1 MAIARFG
8 IASSKVI
15 DLRYLTKSRFKM
27 AVECPRKLYY
37 AGKKNVYRD
46 NKQEDTFLQALADG
60 GFQVGELA
68 KCLYPDGIEVLAKV
82 NADALAETAEKM
94 KQENVTLF
102 EPAIAYGAYLVRV
115 DVLVKTGKSV
125 KLVEVKAKSIKSDD
139 HQIEGRGG
147 LKAAFKPYIEDIAF
161 QKYVVGLAYP
171 ECKII
176 SYLLMPDKTQT
187 AVINK
192 MNQLFKV
199 KNIGSESE
207 VVIDPAAHD
216 LTFDQSL
223 LHEFNVDHYVNLVHK
238 NGLIFPNG
246 TGSIE
251 EMATVWAKA
260 YDEDMAIPA
269 PIGAQC
275 ASCEFKAAPND
286 NLKSGFHECW
296 KEANSWSDDDFI
308 APTLLDLWNYR
319 GKQKLMDARIRRL
332 SEVTQEHLNYAPG
345 DDGLS
350 NSARQWMQ
358 VQWSTDEVSEELK
371 SAGFF
376 IDHDYM
382 AKEIGRWRY
391 PLNFIDFETST
402 SALPFHIG
410 MNPYESVAFQFS
422 HHTLD
427 KDGSLKH
434 ANQFLLAEAG
444 RFPNYE
450 FARALQAALSEND
463 GTVFMWSSHENTIL
477 SHIIK
482 QLSTRSD
489 APEDKTEL
497 IVFLETLIKDGDR
510 AMVDL
515 KIIAQK
521 GYFHPS
527 TNASNSIKKVLPA
540 VLESSSFLRERYSRP
555 IYGADNGIVSKNF
568 RDMIWWQKD
577 SEGFVQDPYDALKDN
592 PVAGQPAAAVD
603 SDDLEIAGGGEASMA
618 YGRLQFQALPAE
630 TRESIKDKLL
640 RYCELDTLAMAMIIE
655 AWKAELDEN
664 PFAEGAP

>member
-1 MAIARFG
+1 M
-8 IASSKVI
+8 
-15 DLRYLTKSRFKM
+15 RYLTKSRFKM

-37 AGKKNVYRD
+37 AGKKDAYRD
-46 NKQEDTFLQALADG
+46 TKEEDTFLEALADG

-68 KCLYPDGIEVLAKV
+68 KCLYPDGIEVYPKG
-82 NADALAETAEKM
+82 NADALAETAERLKL
-94 KQENVTLF
+94 ESVTLF
-102 EPAIAYGAYLVRV
+102 EPAIAHGPYLVRV
-115 DVLVKTGKSV
+115 DVLIKTGNSI

-147 LKAAFKPYIEDIAF
+147 LKSAFKPYIEDIAF

-171 ECKII
+171 ECDIT

-187 AVINK
+187 AVIDK

-199 KNIGSESE
+199 KKVGSESE
-207 VVIDPAAHD
+207 VVTDPAAHD
-216 LTFDQSL
+216 LTLNQSL
-223 LHEFNVDHYVNLVHK
+223 LHEFNVDHYVDLVHER
-238 NGLIFPNG
+238 GLNFPNG
-246 TGSIE
+246 TGSME
-251 EMATVWAKA
+251 EMAAVWAKA
-260 YDEDMAIPA
+260 YAEDIAIPA

-275 ASCEFKAAPND
+275 ASCEFKAGPND
-286 NLKSGFHECW
+286 DLRSGFNECW
-296 KEANSWSDDDFI
+296 KEANSWSDHDFA

-319 GKQKLMDARIRRL
+319 GKQKLMDMGVRRL
-332 SEVTQEHLNYAPG
+332 SEVTQEDLKYAPS
-345 DDGLS
+345 DYGLS
-350 NSARQWMQ
+350 NSERQWMQ
-358 VQWSTDEVSEELK
+358 VQWSTNDITEELK

-376 IDHDYM
+376 IDHEYM
-382 AKEIGRWRY
+382 AKEMSRWCY

-422 HHTLD
+422 HHTMD

-434 ANQFLLAEAG
+434 TNQFLLSETG

-477 SHIIK
+477 SHIIT

-497 IVFLETLIKDGDR
+497 IAFLETLTKEGDR

-527 TNASNSIKKVLPA
+527 TNGSNSIKKVLPA
-540 VLESSSFLRERYSRP
+540 VLESSAFLRERYSKP
-555 IYGADNGIVSKNF
+555 IYGADDGIPSSNF
-568 RDMIWWQKD
+568 RNMTWWKEDAQ
-577 SEGFVQDPYDALKDN
+577 GFVQDPYDALKDN
-592 PVAGQPAAAVD
+592 EVTDQSAAAID
-603 SDDLEIAGGGEASMA
+603 SYDLEIAGGGEASMA
-618 YGRLQFQALPAE
+618 YGRLQFEALPAG
-630 TRESIKDKLL
+630 TQKSIKDKLL
-640 RYCELDTLAMAMIIE
+640 RYCELDTLAMAMIVE
-655 AWKAELDEN
+655 AWKAESGKK
-664 PFAEGAP
+664 PFADGVA

>member
-1 MAIARFG
+1 
-8 IASSKVI
+8 
-15 DLRYLTKSRFKM
+15 M

-37 AGKKNVYRD
+37 AGKKDAYRD
-46 NKQEDTFLQALADG
+46 TKEEDTFLEALADG

-68 KCLYPDGIEVLAKV
+68 KCLYPDGIEVYPKG
-82 NADALAETAEKM
+82 NADALAETAERLKL
-94 KQENVTLF
+94 ESVTLF
-102 EPAIAYGAYLVRV
+102 EPAIAHGPYLVRV
-115 DVLVKTGKSV
+115 DVLIKTGNSI

-147 LKAAFKPYIEDIAF
+147 LKSAFKPYIEDIAF

-171 ECKII
+171 ECDIT

-187 AVINK
+187 AVIDK

-199 KNIGSESE
+199 KKVGSESE
-207 VVIDPAAHD
+207 VVTDPAAHD
-216 LTFDQSL
+216 LTLNQSL
-223 LHEFNVDHYVNLVHK
+223 LHEFNVDHYVDLVHER
-238 NGLIFPNG
+238 GLNFPNG
-246 TGSIE
+246 TGSME
-251 EMATVWAKA
+251 EMAAVWAKA
-260 YDEDMAIPA
+260 YAEDIAIPA

-275 ASCEFKAAPND
+275 ASCEFKAGPND
-286 NLKSGFHECW
+286 DLRSGFNECW
-296 KEANSWSDDDFI
+296 KEANSWSDHDFA

-319 GKQKLMDARIRRL
+319 GKQKLMDMGVRRL
-332 SEVTQEHLNYAPG
+332 SEVTQEDLKYAPS
-345 DDGLS
+345 DYGLS
-350 NSARQWMQ
+350 NSERQWMQ
-358 VQWSTDEVSEELK
+358 VQWSTDDITEELK

-376 IDHDYM
+376 IDHEYM
-382 AKEIGRWRY
+382 AKEMSRWCY

-422 HHTLD
+422 HHTMD

-434 ANQFLLAEAG
+434 TNQFLLSETG

-477 SHIIK
+477 SHIIT

-497 IVFLETLIKDGDR
+497 IAFLETLTKEGDR

-527 TNASNSIKKVLPA
+527 TNGSNSIKKVLPA
-540 VLESSSFLRERYSRP
+540 VLESSAFLRERYSKP
-555 IYGADNGIVSKNF
+555 IYGADDGIPSSNF
-568 RDMIWWQKD
+568 RNMTWWKEDAQ
-577 SEGFVQDPYDALKDN
+577 GFVQDPYDALKDN
-592 PVAGQPAAAVD
+592 EVTDQSAAAID
-603 SDDLEIAGGGEASMA
+603 SYDLEIAGGGEASMA
-618 YGRLQFQALPAE
+618 YGRLQFEALPAG
-630 TRESIKDKLL
+630 TQKSIKDKLL
-640 RYCELDTLAMAMIIE
+640 RYCELDTLAMAMIVE
-655 AWKAELDEN
+655 AWKAESGKK
-664 PFAEGAP
+664 PFADGVA

>member
-1 MAIARFG
+1 
-8 IASSKVI
+8 
-15 DLRYLTKSRFKM
+15 M

-68 KCLYPDGIEVLAKV
+68 KCLYPDGIEVYPKG
-82 NADALAETAEKM
+82 NADALAETAELLKR
-94 KQENVTLF
+94 ESVTLF

-115 DVLVKTGKSV
+115 DVLIKTGNSI

-147 LKAAFKPYIEDIAF
+147 LKSAFKPYIEDIAF
-161 QKYVVGLAYP
+161 QKYIVGLAYP
-171 ECKII
+171 ECRIT

-187 AVINK
+187 AVIDK

-199 KNIGSESE
+199 KQIGAESE
-207 VVIDPAAHD
+207 VVTDPAAKD

-223 LHEFNVDHYVNLVHK
+223 LHEFNVDHYVDLVHEH
-238 NGLIFPNG
+238 GLNFPND
-246 TGSIE
+246 TGSME
-251 EMATVWAKA
+251 EMAVVWAKA
-260 YDEDMAIPA
+260 YAEDIAIPA

-275 ASCEFKAAPND
+275 ASCEFKAAPNS
-286 NLKSGFHECW
+286 NLRSGFHECW

-308 APTLLDLWNYR
+308 EPTLLDLWNYR
-319 GKQKLMDARIRRL
+319 GKQKLMDAGIRRL
-332 SEVTQEHLNYAPG
+332 SGVTQEHLKYTAS

-350 NSARQWMQ
+350 NSERQWMQ
-358 VQWSTDEVSEELK
+358 VQWSTNHVSEELK

-376 IDHDYM
+376 IDHEYM
-382 AKEIGRWRY
+382 TKEMDRWRF
-391 PLNFIDFETST
+391 PLHFIDFETST

-422 HHTLD
+422 HHTLG

-434 ANQFLLAEAG
+434 SNQFLLAEAG
-444 RFPNYE
+444 EFPNYE

-463 GTVFMWSSHENTIL
+463 GSVFMWSSHENTIL

-482 QLSTRSD
+482 QLNTRRD

-497 IVFLETLIKDGDR
+497 ITFLETLIKGGSR

-527 TNASNSIKKVLPA
+527 TNGSNSIKKVLPA
-540 VLESSSFLRERYSRP
+540 VLESSTFLRERYSKP
-555 IYGADNGIVSKNF
+555 IYGADNGIPSLNF
-568 RDMIWWQKD
+568 RDMTWWEVGAQ
-577 SEGFVQDPYDALKDN
+577 GFLQDPYNALKDN
-592 PVAGQPAAAVD
+592 EVKDQSAAAVD
-603 SDDLEIAGGGEASMA
+603 NDDLEIAGGGEASMA
-618 YGRLQFQALPAE
+618 YCRLQFETLPAKMR
-630 TRESIKDKLL
+630 TSIKDKLL
-640 RYCELDTLAMAMIIE
+640 RYCELDTLAMAMIVE
-655 AWKAELDEN
+655 AWKAELGEN
-664 PFAEGAP
+664 PFAEDAP

>member
-1 MAIARFG
+1 M
-8 IASSKVI
+8 
-15 DLRYLTKSRFKM
+15 RYLTKSRFKM

-37 AGKKNVYRD
+37 AGKKKVYHD
-46 NKQEDTFLQALADG
+46 TKEDDTFLKALADG

-68 KCLYPDGIEVLAKV
+68 KCLYPNGTEVLPKG
-82 NADALAETAEKM
+82 NKEALAETAELM
-94 KQENVTLF
+94 KKDSVTLF
-102 EPAIAYGAYLVRV
+102 EPAIAHGAYLVRV
-115 DVLVKTGKSV
+115 DVLIKNGSSI

-147 LKAAFKPYIEDIAF
+147 LKSAFKPYIEDIAF

-171 ECKII
+171 ECNIT

-187 AVINK
+187 AVKDK

-199 KNIGSESE
+199 KKVGLESE
-207 VVIDPAAHD
+207 VVTDDAAKEI
-216 LTFDQSL
+216 TFDQSL
-223 LHEFNVDHYVNLVHK
+223 LHEFNVDHYVDLVHEH
-238 NGLIFPNG
+238 GLNFPNG
-246 TGSIE
+246 TGSME
-251 EMATVWAKA
+251 EMAAVWAKA
-260 YDEDMAIPA
+260 YAEDIAIPA

-275 ASCEFKAAPND
+275 ASCEFKAAPHD
-286 NLKSGFHECW
+286 NLRSGFHECW
-296 KEANSWSDDDFI
+296 KEANSWSDDDFA

-319 GKQKLMDARIRRL
+319 GKQKLMDAGIRRL
-332 SEVTQEHLNYAPG
+332 SEVTQEHLKYAAS

-350 NSARQWMQ
+350 NSERQWMQ
-358 VQWSTDEVSEELK
+358 VQWSTDDISEELK

-376 IDHDYM
+376 IDHEYM
-382 AKEIGRWRY
+382 AKEMSRWRF
-391 PLNFIDFETST
+391 PLHFIDFETST

-422 HHTLD
+422 HHTMD

-434 ANQFLLAEAG
+434 ANQFLLSETG

-477 SHIIK
+477 SHIIT

-497 IVFLETLIKDGDR
+497 IAFLETLIKGGSR
-510 AMVDL
+510 AMIDL

-527 TNASNSIKKVLPA
+527 TNGSNSIKKVLPA
-540 VLESSSFLRERYSRP
+540 VFESSTFLRERYSRP
-555 IYGADNGIVSKNF
+555 IYGADNGIPSLNF
-568 RDMIWWQKD
+568 PNMTWWQKD
-577 SEGFVQDPYDALKDN
+577 AQGFVQDPYDALKDH
-592 PVAGQPAAAVD
+592 PVVGQPAGSVD

-618 YGRLQFQALPAE
+618 YGRLQFETLSAE
-630 TRESIKDKLL
+630 TKTSIEDKLL
-640 RYCELDTLAMAMIIE
+640 RYCELDTLAMAMIVE
-655 AWKAELDEN
+655 AWRAELHDR
-664 PFAEGAP
+664 PVAKGVP

>member
-1 MAIARFG
+1 
-8 IASSKVI
+8 
-15 DLRYLTKSRFKM
+15 M

-37 AGKKNVYRD
+37 AGKKDAYRD
-46 NKQEDTFLQALADG
+46 TKEEDTFLEALADG

-68 KCLYPDGIEVLAKV
+68 KCLYPDGIEVYPKG
-82 NADALAETAEKM
+82 NADALAETAERLKL
-94 KQENVTLF
+94 ESVTLF
-102 EPAIAYGAYLVRV
+102 EPAIAHGPYLVRV
-115 DVLVKTGKSV
+115 DVLIKTGNSI

-147 LKAAFKPYIEDIAF
+147 LKSAFKPYIEDIAF

-171 ECKII
+171 ECDIT

-187 AVINK
+187 AVIDK

-199 KNIGSESE
+199 KKVGSESE
-207 VVIDPAAHD
+207 VVTDPAAHD
-216 LTFDQSL
+216 LTLNQSL
-223 LHEFNVDHYVNLVHK
+223 LHEFNVDHYVDLVHER
-238 NGLIFPNG
+238 GLNFPNG
-246 TGSIE
+246 TGSME
-251 EMATVWAKA
+251 EMAAVWAKA
-260 YDEDMAIPA
+260 YAEDIAIPA

-275 ASCEFKAAPND
+275 ASCEFKAGPND
-286 NLKSGFHECW
+286 DLRSGFNECW
-296 KEANSWSDDDFI
+296 KEANSWSDHDFA

-319 GKQKLMDARIRRL
+319 GKQKLMDMGVRRL
-332 SEVTQEHLNYAPG
+332 SEVTQEDLKYAPS
-345 DDGLS
+345 DYGLS
-350 NSARQWMQ
+350 NSERQWMQ
-358 VQWSTDEVSEELK
+358 VQWSTNDITEELK

-376 IDHDYM
+376 IDHEYM
-382 AKEIGRWRY
+382 AKEMSRWCY

-422 HHTLD
+422 HHTMD

-434 ANQFLLAEAG
+434 TNQFLLSETG

-477 SHIIK
+477 SHIIT

-497 IVFLETLIKDGDR
+497 IAFLETLTKEGDR

-527 TNASNSIKKVLPA
+527 TNGSNSIKKVLPA
-540 VLESSSFLRERYSRP
+540 VLESSAFLRERYSKP
-555 IYGADNGIVSKNF
+555 IYGADDGIPSSNF
-568 RDMIWWQKD
+568 RNMTWWKEDAQ
-577 SEGFVQDPYDALKDN
+577 GFVQDPYDALKDN
-592 PVAGQPAAAVD
+592 EVTDQSAAAID
-603 SDDLEIAGGGEASMA
+603 SYDLEIAGGGEASMA
-618 YGRLQFQALPAE
+618 YGRLQFEALPAG
-630 TRESIKDKLL
+630 TQKSIKDKLL
-640 RYCELDTLAMAMIIE
+640 RYCELDTLAMAMIVE
-655 AWKAELDEN
+655 AWKAESGKK
-664 PFAEGAP
+664 PFADGVA

>member
-1 MAIARFG
+1 M
-8 IASSKVI
+8 
-15 DLRYLTKSRFKM
+15 RYLTKSRFKM
-27 AVECPRKLYY
+27 AVECPRKLHY
-37 AGKKNVYRD
+37 AGKKDIYRD
-46 NKQEDTFLQALADG
+46 TKKEDTFLQALADG

-68 KCLYPDGIEVLAKV
+68 KYLYPDGIEVYHKG
-82 NADALAETAEKM
+82 NADALAETAALLKRES
-94 KQENVTLF
+94 VTLF

-115 DVLVKTGKSV
+115 DVLIKTGNSI

-147 LKAAFKPYIEDIAF
+147 LKSAFKPYVEDIAF
-161 QKYVVGLAYP
+161 QKYVIGLAYP
-171 ECKII
+171 EYHIT

-187 AVINK
+187 AVIDK

-199 KNIGSESE
+199 KKVGSESE
-207 VVIDPAAHD
+207 VITDPAAHD
-216 LTFDQSL
+216 LAFDQSL
-223 LHEFNVDHYVNLVHK
+223 LHEFNVDHYVDLVHER
-238 NGLIFPNG
+238 GLNFPNG
-246 TGSIE
+246 TGSME
-251 EMATVWAKA
+251 EMAAVWAKA
-260 YDEDMAIPA
+260 YAEDVAIPA

-286 NLKSGFHECW
+286 NLRSGFHECW
-296 KEANSWSDDDFI
+296 KEANSWSDDDFN

-345 DDGLS
+345 DEGLS

-358 VQWSTDEVSEELK
+358 VQWSTDDVSEELK

-376 IDHDYM
+376 IDHEYM
-382 AKEIGRWRY
+382 AKEMDRWRF
-391 PLNFIDFETST
+391 PLHFIDFETST

-427 KDGSLKH
+427 KDGLLKH
-434 ANQFLLAEAG
+434 ANEFLLAEAG

-450 FARALQAALSEND
+450 FARALQAALSGND
-463 GTVFMWSSHENTIL
+463 GSVFMWSSHENTIL
-477 SHIIK
+477 SHIIT
-482 QLSTRSD
+482 QLNTRSD

-497 IVFLETLIKDGDR
+497 IAFLQTLIKGGNR

-527 TNASNSIKKVLPA
+527 TNGSNSIKKVLPA
-540 VLESSSFLRERYSRP
+540 VLESSAFLRERYSKP
-555 IYGADNGIVSKNF
+555 IYGADDGIPSSNF
-568 RDMIWWQKD
+568 RNMTWWKEDAQ
-577 SEGFVQDPYDALKDN
+577 GFVQDPYDALKDN
-592 PVAGQPAAAVD
+592 EVTDQSAAAID

-618 YGRLQFQALPAE
+618 YGRLQFEALPAE
-630 TRESIKDKLL
+630 TQKSIKDKLL
-640 RYCELDTLAMAMIIE
+640 RYCELDTLAMAMIVE
-655 AWKAELDEN
+655 AWKAESGKK
-664 PFAEGAP
+664 PFADGVA

>member
-1 MAIARFG
+1 MERYQRRNMSDKFNH
-8 IASSKVI
+8 
-15 DLRYLTKSRFKM
+15 RYLTKSRFKM

-68 KCLYPDGIEVLAKV
+68 KCLYPNGTEVLPKG
-82 NADALAETAEKM
+82 NKEALAETAELM
-94 KQENVTLF
+94 KLQNVTLF

-115 DVLVKTGKSV
+115 DVLIKTGNSI

-147 LKAAFKPYIEDIAF
+147 LKSAFKPYIEDIAF

-171 ECKII
+171 ECSIT

-187 AVINK
+187 AVIDK

-199 KNIGSESE
+199 KKVGSESE
-207 VVIDPAAHD
+207 VVPNDAAKAI
-216 LTFDQSL
+216 TFDQSL
-223 LHEFNVDHYVNLVHK
+223 LHEFNVDDYVDLVHEH
-238 NGLIFPNG
+238 GLIFPNG
-246 TGSIE
+246 TGSME
-251 EMATVWAKA
+251 DMAAVWAKSYA
-260 YDEDMAIPA
+260 EDTAIPA

-275 ASCEFKAAPND
+275 TSCEFKAAPND
-286 NLKSGFHECW
+286 NLISGFHECW
-296 KEANSWSDDDFI
+296 KEANSWSDDDFT
-308 APTLLDLWNYR
+308 ASTLLDLWNYR
-319 GKQKLMDARIRRL
+319 AKQKLMGAGIRRL
-332 SEVTQEHLNYAPG
+332 SEVTQEHLNYAPS
-345 DDGLS
+345 DEGLS

-358 VQWSTDEVSEELK
+358 VQWSTDDVSEELK

-376 IDHDYM
+376 IDHEYM
-382 AKEIGRWRY
+382 AKEMDSWRF
-391 PLNFIDFETST
+391 PLHFIDFETST

-422 HHTLD
+422 HHTMD

-434 ANQFLLAEAG
+434 ANQFLLAGAG
-444 RFPNYE
+444 QFPNYE
-450 FARALQAALSEND
+450 FARALQAALSGND

-482 QLSTRSD
+482 QLNTRSD
-489 APEDKTEL
+489 APEDKAEL
-497 IVFLETLIKDGDR
+497 IAFLETLIKGGSR

-527 TNASNSIKKVLPA
+527 TNGSNSIKKVLPA
-540 VLESSSFLRERYSRP
+540 VLESSTFLRERYSKP
-555 IYGADNGIVSKNF
+555 IYGADDGIQSLNF
-568 RDMIWWQKD
+568 HCTTWWKEDAQ
-577 SEGFVQDPYDALKDN
+577 GFVQDPYDALKDN
-592 PVAGQPAAAVD
+592 PAADQPASAVD

-618 YGRLQFQALPAE
+618 YGRLQFEALPAE
-630 TRESIKDKLL
+630 IRESIKDKLR
-640 RYCELDTLAMAMIIE
+640 RYCELDTLAMAMIVE
-655 AWKAELDEN
+655 AWQAELGKN
-664 PFAEGAP
+664 PLAEEAP

>member
-1 MAIARFG
+1 M
-8 IASSKVI
+8 
-15 DLRYLTKSRFKM
+15 RYLTKSRFKM

-37 AGKKNVYRD
+37 AGKKDAYRD
-46 NKQEDTFLQALADG
+46 TKEEDTFLEALADG

-68 KCLYPDGIEVLAKV
+68 KCLYPDGIEVYPKG
-82 NADALAETAEKM
+82 NADALAETAERLKL
-94 KQENVTLF
+94 ESVTLF
-102 EPAIAYGAYLVRV
+102 EPAIAHGPYLVRV
-115 DVLVKTGKSV
+115 DVLIKTGNSI

-147 LKAAFKPYIEDIAF
+147 LKSAFKPYIEDIAF

-171 ECKII
+171 ECDIT

-187 AVINK
+187 AVIDK

-199 KNIGSESE
+199 KKVGSESE
-207 VVIDPAAHD
+207 VVTDPAAHD
-216 LTFDQSL
+216 LTLNQSL
-223 LHEFNVDHYVNLVHK
+223 LHEFNVDHYVDLVHER
-238 NGLIFPNG
+238 GLNFPNG
-246 TGSIE
+246 TGSME
-251 EMATVWAKA
+251 EMAAVWAKA
-260 YDEDMAIPA
+260 YAEDIAIPA

-275 ASCEFKAAPND
+275 ASCEFKAGPND
-286 NLKSGFHECW
+286 DLRSGFNECW
-296 KEANSWSDDDFI
+296 KEANSWSDHDFA

-319 GKQKLMDARIRRL
+319 GKQKLMDMGVRRL
-332 SEVTQEHLNYAPG
+332 SEVTQEDLKYAPS
-345 DDGLS
+345 DYGLS
-350 NSARQWMQ
+350 NSERQWMQ
-358 VQWSTDEVSEELK
+358 VQWSTDDITEELK

-376 IDHDYM
+376 IDHEYM
-382 AKEIGRWRY
+382 AKEMSRWCY

-422 HHTLD
+422 HHTMD

-434 ANQFLLAEAG
+434 TNQFLLSETG

-477 SHIIK
+477 SHIIT

-497 IVFLETLIKDGDR
+497 IAFLETLTKEGDR

-527 TNASNSIKKVLPA
+527 TNGSNSIKKVLPA
-540 VLESSSFLRERYSRP
+540 VLESSAFLRERYSKP
-555 IYGADNGIVSKNF
+555 IYGADDGIPSSNF
-568 RDMIWWQKD
+568 RNMTWWKEDAQ
-577 SEGFVQDPYDALKDN
+577 GFVQDPYDALKDN
-592 PVAGQPAAAVD
+592 EVTDQSAAAID
-603 SDDLEIAGGGEASMA
+603 SYDLEIAGGGEASMA
-618 YGRLQFQALPAE
+618 YGRLQFEALPAG
-630 TRESIKDKLL
+630 TQKSIKDKLL
-640 RYCELDTLAMAMIIE
+640 RYCELDTLAMAMIVE
-655 AWKAELDEN
+655 AWKAESGKK
-664 PFAEGAP
+664 PFADGVA

>member
-1 MAIARFG
+1 
-8 IASSKVI
+8 
-15 DLRYLTKSRFKM
+15 M

-46 NKQEDTFLQALADG
+46 NKQEDTFLKALADG

-68 KCLYPDGIEVLAKV
+68 KCLYPDGIEVYSKG
-82 NADALAETAEKM
+82 NADALAETAELLKR
-94 KQENVTLF
+94 ESVTLF

-115 DVLVKTGKSV
+115 DVLIKAGNSI

-147 LKAAFKPYIEDIAF
+147 LKSAFKPYIEDIAF
-161 QKYVVGLAYP
+161 QKYIVGLAYP
-171 ECKII
+171 ECPIT

-187 AVINK
+187 AVIDK

-199 KNIGSESE
+199 KQIGAESE
-207 VVIDPAAHD
+207 VITDPATKD

-223 LHEFNVDHYVNLVHK
+223 LHEFNVDHYIDLVHEH
-238 NGLIFPNG
+238 GLNFPHA
-246 TGSIE
+246 TGSME
-251 EMATVWAKA
+251 ELAAVWAKA
-260 YDEDMAIPA
+260 YAEDIAIPA

-286 NLKSGFHECW
+286 KLRSGFHECW
-296 KEANSWSDDDFI
+296 KEANNWSDDDFT

-319 GKQKLMDARIRRL
+319 GKQKLMGAGIRRL
-332 SEVTQEHLNYAPG
+332 SEVTQEDLKYAAS

-350 NSARQWMQ
+350 NSERQWMQ
-358 VQWSTDEVSEELK
+358 VQWSTNDVSEELK

-376 IDHDYM
+376 IDHEYM
-382 AKEIGRWRY
+382 TKEMDRWRF
-391 PLNFIDFETST
+391 PLHFIDFETST

-422 HHTLD
+422 HHTLE

-444 RFPNYE
+444 QFPNYE
-450 FARALQAALSEND
+450 FARALQAALSENN
-463 GTVFMWSSHENTIL
+463 GSVFMWSSHENTIL
-477 SHIIK
+477 SHIIT
-482 QLSTRSD
+482 QLNTRSD

-497 IVFLETLIKDGDR
+497 IAFLETLTKEGDR

-527 TNASNSIKKVLPA
+527 TNGSNSIKKVLPA
-540 VLESSSFLRERYSRP
+540 VLESSAFLRERYSKP
-555 IYGADNGIVSKNF
+555 IYGADDGIPSSNF
-568 RDMIWWQKD
+568 RNMTWWKEDAQ
-577 SEGFVQDPYDALKDN
+577 GFVQDPYDALKDSE
-592 PVAGQPAAAVD
+592 VTDQSAAAID

-618 YGRLQFQALPAE
+618 YGRLQFEALPAE
-630 TRESIKDKLL
+630 TQKSIKDKLL
-640 RYCELDTLAMAMIIE
+640 RYCELDTLAMAMIVE
-655 AWKAELDEN
+655 AWKAESGKK
-664 PFAEGAP
+664 PFADGIA